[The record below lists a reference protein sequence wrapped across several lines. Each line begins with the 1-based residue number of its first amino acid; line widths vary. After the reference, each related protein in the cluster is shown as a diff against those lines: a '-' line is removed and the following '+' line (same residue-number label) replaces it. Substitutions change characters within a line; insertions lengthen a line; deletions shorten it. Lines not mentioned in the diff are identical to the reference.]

1 MKNIRAVL
9 ASAQAH
15 HGIIVELSSG
25 TLHSIDEEMTMALYI
40 EERCPGLVPEPA
52 VVAETGL
59 IKTNVELPLG
69 QEAAAAGLWC
79 CVHEAPLNPSIFMI
93 QPSAQSGRRS
103 RNFPFRRR
111 PFSIFGRKQGLPT
124 LPLEGERDDDSRAC

>member
-25 TLHSIDEEMTMALYI
+25 TLHSIDEEMTMALHI

-52 VVAETGL
+52 VVAETGI

-69 QEAAAAGLWC
+69 QEAAAAGLRCWA
-79 CVHEAPLNPSIFMI
+79 HEAPFNPSILVI
-93 QPSAQSGRRS
+93 QPSVQPARCSSDFPLRS
-103 RNFPFRRR
+103 RPLRV
-111 PFSIFGRKQGLPT
+111 FGEKQGLPT